1 MNLFLDRLM
10 VCKVVLE
17 ENILLVMLIKLV
29 LFMVIEM
36 VEVNGEKKLVV
47 SFFVVSWVL
56 CIVNFLIEFGMV
68 EIFVMVK
75 FVRLVE
81 FVEVMIFLLIFR

>member
-29 LFMVIEM
+29 LFMVMEM

-56 CIVNFLIEFGMV
+56 CIVNFLIGFGMV